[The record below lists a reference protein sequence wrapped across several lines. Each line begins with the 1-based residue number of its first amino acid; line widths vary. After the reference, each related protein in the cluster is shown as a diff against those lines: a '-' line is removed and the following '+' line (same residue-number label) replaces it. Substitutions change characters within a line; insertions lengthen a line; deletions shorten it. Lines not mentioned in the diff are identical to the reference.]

1 MIPTPETRKTH
12 TKMIVESS
20 SDYLNKITNSS
31 NISAS
36 ILVVLTLIIEILT
49 ILYILLG
56 SVNKFF
62 YISIA
67 FWFIVIVLNF
77 YFNGCIITKIQ
88 RHLWN
93 NNKWCGPWAYLF
105 NYLKTMNT
113 NANANANANA
123 NTNANTNNEI
133 TEKISKNIFNCWII
147 LLVLFILLKIIYSI

>member
-1 MIPTPETRKTH
+1 MIPTLETRKTH

-20 SDYLNKITNSS
+20 SEYLNKITNSS

-93 NNKWCGPWAYLF
+93 NNKWYGPWAYLF

-113 NANANANANA
+113 NANANT

>member
-93 NNKWCGPWAYLF
+93 NNKWYGPWAYLF

-113 NANANANANA
+113 NATTNA
-123 NTNANTNNEI
+123 NTNTNTNTNNEI
-133 TEKISKNIFNCWII
+133 TEKISKNIFNCWSI

>member
-20 SDYLNKITNSS
+20 SEYLNKITNSS

-93 NNKWCGPWAYLF
+93 NNKWYGPWAYLF

-113 NANANANANA
+113 NANTNA
-123 NTNANTNNEI
+123 NTNTNTNTNNEI

>member
-93 NNKWCGPWAYLF
+93 NNKWYGPWAYLF

-113 NANANANANA
+113 NANT
-123 NTNANTNNEI
+123 NTNTNTDTNANNEI
-133 TEKISKNIFNCWII
+133 TEKISKNIFNCWSI
-147 LLVLFILLKIIYSI
+147 LLVFILLKIIYSI

>member
-93 NNKWCGPWAYLF
+93 NNKWYGPWAYLF
-105 NYLKTMNT
+105 NYLKTMNI
-113 NANANANANA
+113 
-123 NTNANTNNEI
+123 NTNTNTNTNTNNEI

>member
-113 NANANANANA
+113 NANT
-123 NTNANTNNEI
+123 NTNTNTDTNANNEI
-133 TEKISKNIFNCWII
+133 TEKISKNIFNCWSI

>member
-93 NNKWCGPWAYLF
+93 NNKWYGPWAYLF

-113 NANANANANA
+113 NANT
-123 NTNANTNNEI
+123 NTNTNTDTNANNEI
-133 TEKISKNIFNCWII
+133 TEKISKNIFNCWSI

>member
-20 SDYLNKITNSS
+20 SEYLNKITNSS

-93 NNKWCGPWAYLF
+93 NNKWYGPWAYLF

-113 NANANANANA
+113 NANTNA
-123 NTNANTNNEI
+123 NTNTNTNTNNEI
-133 TEKISKNIFNCWII
+133 TEKISKNIFNCWSI

>member
-20 SDYLNKITNSS
+20 SEYLNKITNSS

-93 NNKWCGPWAYLF
+93 NNKWYGPWAYLF

-113 NANANANANA
+113 NTNA

>member
-113 NANANANANA
+113 NANT
-123 NTNANTNNEI
+123 NTNTNTDTNANNEI

>member
-93 NNKWCGPWAYLF
+93 NNKWYGPWAYLF

-113 NANANANANA
+113 NANTNA
-123 NTNANTNNEI
+123 NTNTNTNTNNEI
-133 TEKISKNIFNCWII
+133 TEKISKNIFNCWSI

>member
-12 TKMIVESS
+12 TKMSVESS
-20 SDYLNKITNSS
+20 RDYLNKITNSS

-93 NNKWCGPWAYLF
+93 NNKWYGPWAYLF

-113 NANANANANA
+113 NANTNA
-123 NTNANTNNEI
+123 NTNTNTNTNNEI
-133 TEKISKNIFNCWII
+133 TEKISKNIFNCWSI

>member
-93 NNKWCGPWAYLF
+93 NNKWYGPWAYLF

-113 NANANANANA
+113 NANTNA
-123 NTNANTNNEI
+123 NTNTNTNTNNEI

>member
-93 NNKWCGPWAYLF
+93 NNKWYGPWAYLF
-105 NYLKTMNT
+105 NYLKSMNT
-113 NANANANANA
+113 NT
-123 NTNANTNNEI
+123 NTNTNNEI
-133 TEKISKNIFNCWII
+133 TEKISKNIFNCWSI